1 MFRGAMSRVPSVRMS
16 LSDVKVTHTTFS
28 MFVDYSYIMGGQ

>member
-1 MFRGAMSRVPSVRMS
+1 MFRGLMSRGPAVRMS

-28 MFVDYSYIMGGQ
+28 MFV